1 MLNDNTADGC
11 SSIETAQTT
20 VINPNYVASEI
31 ITSLPNSLTQ
41 EIKTDKTDKSD
52 SIITNTDFLM
62 GVFGEF
68 LGTERPV
75 IVSFTGNPG
84 AVNKGAWFGKPWVVD
99 KVLMP
104 VNQNNYTSFATYTP
118 DAEGKYRR
126 QKKQFASLYAVMLD
140 DIGGKVSFDRITLLP
155 SWRIETSKD
164 NFQLGYI
171 LETPISDASQ
181 ADCLVTAI
189 IEAGLTDPGA
199 GGPCSRLGRLPV
211 AINGKHL
218 DGEGIAWPC
227 QLNEWEPQRRYT
239 VQQIIEGLQL
249 ELKES
254 SQQRRSPG
262 LKADASS
269 EIFEDQV
276 HIPRANENPVVAI
289 LKKSGLYKQPLGN
302 GKHDVS
308 CPWLSEHTGQ
318 VDQGA
323 AYFEPSESY
332 PLGGFKCLHGHCKER
347 RVSVLYNFLG
357 ISNLTAKHKPRILV
371 KPGEL
376 PSICDAAEFELSKTL
391 RQYKRGGIMVSITT
405 DPSTSET
412 TVKPLSISALTR
424 ALAGLAIWQ
433 RYDKRSAEWVV
444 CDPPEKHAR
453 ILHDATDYPHL
464 PVLNGIARQPYLRPD
479 GSLMVSAGY
488 DLATGMFGVFNAKQ
502 FEIPA
507 SPTRLEA
514 EQALFELS
522 ALLSE
527 FSFKTVNDKSAALS
541 GILTAVI
548 RPSLELA
555 PMYHVRAPGI
565 SSGKSYLCELLTAF
579 ATPQQGTPHSF
590 PADDE
595 ECRKLL
601 LAQLLKAPAVIEFDN
616 LTSDLIPHKSLC
628 TGLTS
633 EFISG
638 RILGQSKTAEVNTR
652 ALFLSSGNNID
663 PVRDMTRRVV
673 TINLDPACE
682 TPAARDFTKQPV
694 NDVRKNRGH
703 YVALALIIVRAW
715 HCAGRPQ
722 VACKTI
728 ASYGDWSGYCRQSL
742 LWLGLADPASCI
754 FDAMASD
761 PDRELVGDFL
771 NAWVSRFGNRP
782 TLVKELI
789 NAARQRGFNSELAN
803 EALFDALTDIAAE
816 RDGSFNNKRLGWWIK
831 RHAGQV
837 VHGLRFVQDTSV
849 STNSAKWKV
858 ESVLSV

>member
-1 MLNDNTADGC
+1 MLNDTTVDRC

-20 VINPNYVASEI
+20 VINPNNVASEI

-41 EIKTDKTDKSD
+41 EIKTDKSDKSD

-62 GVFGEF
+62 GVFGEL

-140 DIGGKVSFDRITLLP
+140 DIGGKVPFDRITLLP
-155 SWRIETSKD
+155 SWRIETSMD

-171 LETPISDASQ
+171 LETPISDAFQ

-218 DGEGIAWPC
+218 DEEGIAWPC
-227 QLNEWEPQRRYT
+227 QLHDWEPQRRYT

-254 SQQRRSPG
+254 SQQRRSLG

-488 DLATGMFGVFNAKQ
+488 A
-502 FEIPA
+502 
-507 SPTRLEA
+507 
-514 EQALFELS
+514 
-522 ALLSE
+522 
-527 FSFKTVNDKSAALS
+527 
-541 GILTAVI
+541 
-548 RPSLELA
+548 
-555 PMYHVRAPGI
+555 
-565 SSGKSYLCELLTAF
+565 
-579 ATPQQGTPHSF
+579 
-590 PADDE
+590 
-595 ECRKLL
+595 
-601 LAQLLKAPAVIEFDN
+601 
-616 LTSDLIPHKSLC
+616 
-628 TGLTS
+628 
-633 EFISG
+633 
-638 RILGQSKTAEVNTR
+638 
-652 ALFLSSGNNID
+652 
-663 PVRDMTRRVV
+663 
-673 TINLDPACE
+673 
-682 TPAARDFTKQPV
+682 
-694 NDVRKNRGH
+694 
-703 YVALALIIVRAW
+703 
-715 HCAGRPQ
+715 
-722 VACKTI
+722 
-728 ASYGDWSGYCRQSL
+728 
-742 LWLGLADPASCI
+742 
-754 FDAMASD
+754 
-761 PDRELVGDFL
+761 
-771 NAWVSRFGNRP
+771 
-782 TLVKELI
+782 
-789 NAARQRGFNSELAN
+789 
-803 EALFDALTDIAAE
+803 
-816 RDGSFNNKRLGWWIK
+816 
-831 RHAGQV
+831 
-837 VHGLRFVQDTSV
+837 
-849 STNSAKWKV
+849 
-858 ESVLSV
+858 